1 MSRIRLPDCSKLA
14 INWKNKNDVKICWH
28 DFIIQFFM
36 KLPCFSSLSFMPI
49 SWQILVWQ
57 FWFIRDC
64 PEIRKPKIPPSEF
77 FPISRDWASYGYRVY
92 WHECLIKSYWKL
104 QNARITVLTVSE
116 LRVKPELAVKW
127 LINAKSKQARFTGK
141 DLEKISSKLLST
153 KLLDVFLLIKFREL
167 FGKKEI
173 ISF

>member
-1 MSRIRLPDCSKLA
+1 M
-14 INWKNKNDVKICWH
+14 
-28 DFIIQFFM
+28 
-36 KLPCFSSLSFMPI
+36 
-49 SWQILVWQ
+49 
-57 FWFIRDC
+57 
-64 PEIRKPKIPPSEF
+64 
-77 FPISRDWASYGYRVY
+77 
-92 WHECLIKSYWKL
+92 
-104 QNARITVLTVSE
+104 
-116 LRVKPELAVKW
+116 KW